1 MPSGIGR
8 NCTVAKVANFSGTA
22 KHRRW
27 IGGGSALVRFNV
39 SFSYK
44 HRDPKGRDVKF
55 IYVFLYDGEPKDRQN
70 CNFWLN
76 KIL

>member
-1 MPSGIGR
+1 MPSGDRR
-8 NCTVAKVANFSGTA
+8 NRTVAKVANFWETA

-27 IGGGSALVRFNV
+27 IGGELGLVRFNV

-76 KIL
+76 KRL